1 MKMKG
6 VILLNGEPYKGEIDD
21 TNALVFCADGAY
33 NWAKGRVRIDENLGD
48 FDSAAEI
55 PFPRPAEIF
64 PSEKNETDGEIALEK
79 MLALAEEKGITRIE
93 LYGGG
98 GGRED
103 HFLGNLHLLYRACRA
118 GMPCEMITDSA
129 LLSVHTGKFSLKNI
143 LGKTVSLLPF
153 GGDAH
158 ILYSRGLFY
167 PTDDLTLCYGSC
179 RGISNVGVN
188 ENAEIDCDRGVLLV
202 AINKEKDVKNHLFEA
217 AEGDSA
223 DSAPV

>member
-6 VILLNGEPYKGEIDD
+6 VILLNGEPYKGDIDD

-98 GGRED
+98 IVGLCTMPKSLLTELQISEDDVDSISGFARSIEGVEIGIMIREVEDGGKISLRTSENYNASD
-103 HFLGNLHLLYRACRA
+103 LCRA
-118 GMPCEMITDSA
+118 LGGGGHAAAAGATVPGGIPGARHAILS
-129 LLSVHTGKFSLKNI
+129 LLSQ
-143 LGKTVSLLPF
+143 
-153 GGDAH
+153 
-158 ILYSRGLFY
+158 
-167 PTDDLTLCYGSC
+167 
-179 RGISNVGVN
+179 RGIIR
-188 ENAEIDCDRGVLLV
+188 ER
-202 AINKEKDVKNHLFEA
+202 
-217 AEGDSA
+217 
-223 DSAPV
+223 